1 MEIIYE
7 DCSWERLGS
16 TFKDNRSREA
26 RQESVKLSVGV
37 FKKLLTDKR
46 SRELWQVRRKLS
58 VGAPGK
64 FSQGQAEPGTRAGE
78 REIVRGSV

>member
-7 DCSWERLGS
+7 DCPWERLGS

-37 FKKLLTDKR
+37 P
-46 SRELWQVRRKLS
+46 RKL
-58 VGAPGK
+58 
-64 FSQGQAEPGTRAGE
+64 FQGQAEPGTEAGTQ
-78 REIVRGSV
+78 SK